1 MRPNATVIIRAKNK
15 GKTIENTLKSLRLQ
29 TAPCFITVIDSGS
42 RDNTVEIARKYAD
55 NVIEISPSQFS
66 YGGTLNLGSENA
78 KTEFIFSLSAHCVVT
93 NPKWIQT
100 SVAQYKRDDV
110 AATNGSSRSP
120 YGEPIAETWF
130 QTIDDVKAVPR
141 WGFSNHASSWRKSVW
156 LKHQFHEDLNACE
169 DKEWSWRVLADGH
182 TIAYRPDLFVIR
194 PLPKF
199 KELLNKYQRDAS
211 IMVQMGGFK
220 PGIFRRTFHLLR
232 NAPINRAS
240 IPRYWM
246 YLNPKGIA
254 MYICQY
260 KGERMGWKL
269 LQQGQSQIPPSAR
282 HDLQKIASL
291 GCSRRNIK

>member
-1 MRPNATVIIRAKNK
+1 MRPNATVLIRAKDK
-15 GKTIENTLKSLRLQ
+15 GKSIENTLKSLRLQ

-42 RDNTVEIARKYAD
+42 SDNTVKIAQKYAD
-55 NVIEISPSQFS
+55 NIIKISPSEFS
-66 YGGTLNLGSENA
+66 YGGTLNMGSENA
-78 KTEFIFSLSAHCVVT
+78 KTEFIFALSAHCVVT

-110 AATNGSSRSP
+110 AATNGTSRSP
-120 YGEPIAETWF
+120 YGEPIVETWF

-182 TIAYRPDLFVIR
+182 TIAYHPDLLVIR

-199 KELLNKYQRDAS
+199 RELLHKYQRDAS

-232 NAPINRAS
+232 KVPINRAS
-240 IPRYWM
+240 IPRYLM

-254 MYICQY
+254 MYLSQY
-260 KGERMGWKL
+260 KGERLGWKL
-269 LQQGQSQIPPSAR
+269 LQQGQCQIPPSAR
-282 HDLQKIASL
+282 HDLQKTASF
-291 GCSRRNIK
+291 GYSRRNIK

>member
-1 MRPNATVIIRAKNK
+1 MRPNATVIIRAKDK
-15 GKTIENTLKSLRLQ
+15 GKSIENTLKSLRLQ

-42 RDNTVEIARKYAD
+42 SDNTVEIAQKYAD
-55 NVIEISPSQFS
+55 KIIKISPSEFS
-66 YGGTLNLGSENA
+66 YGGTLNMGSENA
-78 KTEFIFSLSAHCVVT
+78 KTEFIFALSAHCVVT

-110 AATNGSSRSP
+110 AATNGTSRSP
-120 YGEPIAETWF
+120 YGEPIIETWF

-182 TIAYRPDLFVIR
+182 TIAYHPDLLVIR

-199 KELLNKYQRDAS
+199 GELLHKYQRDAS

-232 NAPINRAS
+232 NVPINRAS
-240 IPRYWM
+240 IPRYLM

-254 MYICQY
+254 MYLSQY
-260 KGERMGWKL
+260 KGERLGWKL
-269 LQQGQSQIPPSAR
+269 LQQGQCQIPPSAR
-282 HDLQKIASL
+282 HDLQKTASF
-291 GCSRRNIK
+291 GYSRRNIK